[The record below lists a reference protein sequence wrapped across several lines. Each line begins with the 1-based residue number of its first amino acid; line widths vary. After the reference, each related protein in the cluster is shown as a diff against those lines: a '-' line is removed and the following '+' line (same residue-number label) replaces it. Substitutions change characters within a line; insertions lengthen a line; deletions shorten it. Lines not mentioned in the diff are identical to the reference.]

1 MYRFSIEGEDWI
13 LRFSPNIVLEGNEKK
28 AILTSLLQIGK
39 DLDSFSHG
47 HSFLIFN
54 KNIGAIVFSVERI
67 PSLILTITNIVPK
80 SDWYIQDPS
89 LDQKLN
95 E

>member
-13 LRFSPNIVLEGNEKK
+13 LRFSPNIELEGNEKR

-54 KNIGAIVFSVERI
+54 KSIGAIVFGVERI
-67 PSLILTITNIVPK
+67 PSLILSITNIVPRK
-80 SDWYIQDPS
+80 DWYFQDPS
-89 LDQKLN
+89 LNLKLN